1 MPENNIQRENLELKV
16 RLQAMGGILRLSH
29 DAVLQP
35 DLKSLAVHIV
45 NNSRPLV
52 QYVRSCLVA
61 ADGAAPRILA
71 EMSQVEVNSHSE
83 YANNIRLIA
92 SVLKIEAPQ
101 EISAADID
109 RLAPS
114 EAARRAFLAV
124 LGERR
129 RLYVV
134 PLSSP
139 RIPGSKAHPYL
150 WIMEFNGAVPPHVKT
165 STGLLADEYGSALWS
180 FTAGGGRPWKRKRL
194 LRPRNILLGLLLLF
208 LVALFTVS
216 VDNNIA
222 AEFVLKPKTTFSAY
236 SKFDSVVRKCHV
248 KDGSKVEAGTVIL
261 EYDTER
267 MQFQLAAAEAAFR
280 TADAEYE
287 QESKAAF
294 TDPEK
299 LARAKLLA
307 LRREQAA
314 VAIGEAKW
322 FIENSVVRAP
332 ITGMLALADGSADKL
347 TGRALR
353 AGDKEFDIFGS
364 DGVAA
369 EIMVPEKDS
378 AILEQS
384 PSSTL
389 FLHTSPELPIVGKI
403 LSIRRYPELTEQN
416 FYSYNIRAE
425 LAGELLPELQVG
437 MRGIARLSGGRVKLG
452 YYLFRSLV
460 LWWRGV

>member
-1 MPENNIQRENLELKV
+1 MPENNIQRENLELKA

-52 QYVRSCLVA
+52 QYVRACLVA

-114 EAARRAFLAV
+114 EAARRAFQAV

-165 STGLLADEYGSALWS
+165 STGLLADMS
-180 FTAGGGRPWKRKRL
+180 TAARCGASP
-194 LRPRNILLGLLLLF
+194 P
-208 LVALFTVS
+208 
-216 VDNNIA
+216 A
-222 AEFVLKPKTTFSAY
+222 AEGRGSESGCCVPGTSCSACCCCSSLRCSRSAWTTTS
-236 SKFDSVVRKCHV
+236 
-248 KDGSKVEAGTVIL
+248 
-261 EYDTER
+261 
-267 MQFQLAAAEAAFR
+267 
-280 TADAEYE
+280 
-287 QESKAAF
+287 
-294 TDPEK
+294 
-299 LARAKLLA
+299 
-307 LRREQAA
+307 RR
-314 VAIGEAKW
+314 
-322 FIENSVVRAP
+322 NSC
-332 ITGMLALADGSADKL
+332 
-347 TGRALR
+347 
-353 AGDKEFDIFGS
+353 
-364 DGVAA
+364 
-369 EIMVPEKDS
+369 
-378 AILEQS
+378 
-384 PSSTL
+384 
-389 FLHTSPELPIVGKI
+389 
-403 LSIRRYPELTEQN
+403 
-416 FYSYNIRAE
+416 
-425 LAGELLPELQVG
+425 
-437 MRGIARLSGGRVKLG
+437 
-452 YYLFRSLV
+452 
-460 LWWRGV
+460 

>member
-1 MPENNIQRENLELKV
+1 MPENNIQRENLELKA

-114 EAARRAFLAV
+114 EAARRAFQAV

-134 PLSSP
+134 PLSSL

-150 WIMEFNGAVPPHVKT
+150 WIMEFNGAVPPPVK
-165 STGLLADEYGSALWS
+165 TGLLADEYGSALWS

-369 EIMVPEKDS
+369 EIMVPEK
-378 AILEQS
+378 E
-384 PSSTL
+384 
-389 FLHTSPELPIVGKI
+389 
-403 LSIRRYPELTEQN
+403 
-416 FYSYNIRAE
+416 SYE
-425 LAGELLPELQVG
+425 KE
-437 MRGIARLSGGRVKLG
+437 
-452 YYLFRSLV
+452 
-460 LWWRGV
+460 